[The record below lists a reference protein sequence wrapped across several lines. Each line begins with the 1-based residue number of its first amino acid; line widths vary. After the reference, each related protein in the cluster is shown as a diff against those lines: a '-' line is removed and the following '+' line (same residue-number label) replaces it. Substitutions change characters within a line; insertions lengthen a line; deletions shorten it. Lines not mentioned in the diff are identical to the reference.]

1 MPRIYQWAIGADR
14 GAWRSRRQPVSVL
27 LRNRL
32 VVSGEVLLL
41 ARSQTHFDL
50 SLGIGEA
57 NYDLGVVQNQD
68 AIDIQED
75 LFTRI
80 DALDHD
86 FGPLIARPEA
96 AF

>member
-57 NYDLGVVQNQD
+57 NYDSGWYKTRMQSTFKKTSLLGSTHS
-68 AIDIQED
+68 ITISG
-75 LFTRI
+75 R
-80 DALDHD
+80 
-86 FGPLIARPEA
+86 
-96 AF
+96 